1 MAVVGREKAKAG
13 TNPTEER
20 GRIGGSSLRRGS
32 NLLFTRAHK
41 LARPPPVAQRTRFG
55 SSYIRLCSGDG
66 GAQMLHASPAPPSHA
81 PYMSTPPVC
90 LIAPLVAM
98 GRRDAIHRSTHVNS
112 MMANCHRRWSHR
124 WAGGSSARLVIHYCW
139 ISRTNCLPMM
149 HHASESAWDS
159 KI

>member
-1 MAVVGREKAKAG
+1 MMAVVGREKAKAG

-81 PYMSTPPVC
+81 PYMSTPPSVLNC
-90 LIAPLVAM
+90 SS
-98 GRRDAIHRSTHVNS
+98 RRDGSPG
-112 MMANCHRRWSHR
+112 CH
-124 WAGGSSARLVIHYCW
+124 SSIDPCEQH
-139 ISRTNCLPMM
+139 
-149 HHASESAWDS
+149 DG
-159 KI
+159 